1 MNASTHL
8 RFATRCRRGI
18 AALLLIIA
26 GTATAHADAVYKCR
40 DARGQ
45 IAYQDHACADPAQE
59 TRIEIAPAPPPAA
72 SPDYAIEA
80 VMRPSRRQAGMRNAK
95 TRRDHIDA
103 VSYECRAANGEVF
116 YKHSGCPK
124 SITVAT
130 ANERHGAKGRK
141 SAARGPA
148 THPVAVSARPLAR
161 SEACK
166 RMASGGSVGRAGRE
180 HDDAVS
186 TYDRNAGRDPCRH
199 S

>member
-1 MNASTHL
+1 MNAFTQR
-8 RFATRCRRGI
+8 RFATRYGRGI

-26 GTATAHADAVYKCR
+26 GTATAHADAIYKCR

-45 IAYQDHACADPAQE
+45 IAYQDHACANPAQE
-59 TRIEIAPAPPPAA
+59 TRIEIASAPPPAA
-72 SPDYAIEA
+72 SSDYAVEA
-80 VMRPSRRQAGMRNAK
+80 AAHPSRRQAGTRNAMA
-95 TRRDHIDA
+95 RRDHA
-103 VSYECRAANGEVF
+103 APVSYECRAANGEVF

-130 ANERHGAKGRK
+130 ANERHGAKGR
-141 SAARGPA
+141 SPAARGPA
-148 THPVAVSARPLAR
+148 THPVTVSARPLAR
-161 SEACK
+161 AEACK